1 MLTTLILCVFLTA
14 QITYLVVD
22 AVILD
27 RTRSWLTERGLWFYV
42 LGCPWCLSAWIAAG
56 LVAFNGLP
64 ALSWGAVWWGGV
76 AAYFVGQW
84 LATKPYS

>member
-14 QITYLVVD
+14 QLTYLVVD
-22 AVILD
+22 SVILD
-27 RTRSWLTERGLWFYV
+27 RPRGWITERRDFYV
-42 LGCPWCLSAWIAAG
+42 LSCPWCLSAWVAAA

-64 ALSWGAVWWGGV
+64 VLSWGAVWWGGV